1 MWSTIVPMVY
11 IKSCSNPLYLQRHI
25 YKYMYVYIYIYIYI
39 YYMSYELHALRT
51 SHTDTH
57 RAYPRNSSLRT
68 SHTQTRT
75 NTQTH
80 RAYPRTSCPTLR
92 GLRNE
97 RAVLGPDCSA
107 PGHTHTHTHTSR
119 YFSTYATHTT
129 HAIYINLHNLIYI
142 YTYARP
148 SLGFRV

>member
-1 MWSTIVPMVY
+1 MLSTMVPVEY
-11 IKSCSNPLYLQRHI
+11 IKSYSNPLYPHRHTC
-25 YKYMYVYIYIYIYI
+25 KYYVYTYALNVHRHMYICEYKDIIIY
-39 YYMSYELHALRT
+39 
-51 SHTDTH
+51 
-57 RAYPRNSSLRT
+57 RAC
-68 SHTQTRT
+68 
-75 NTQTH
+75 
-80 RAYPRTSCPTLR
+80 PRTSCPILL